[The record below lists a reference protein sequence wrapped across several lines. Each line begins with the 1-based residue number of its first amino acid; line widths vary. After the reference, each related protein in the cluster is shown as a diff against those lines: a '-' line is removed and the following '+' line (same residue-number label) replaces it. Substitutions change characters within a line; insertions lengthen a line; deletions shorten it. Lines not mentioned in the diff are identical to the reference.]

1 MPPLRTL
8 AVDDEPLS
16 CAGGCLVQQHSD
28 LEPVATCSDGASAI
42 ACLEAT
48 VDLAVLDVEM
58 GCTGIEVVRTPARPR
73 AVVFATAHPEFVE
86 AFEVQAIDY
95 LLKPYDAARF
105 AAAVERAQRLEGAG
119 EGARLVLRKEG
130 RMEVVYP
137 RPAAESAD
145 QYVHLHTAEG
155 SRLMRE
161 SMARMEEALAP
172 HGFLRVHRSAIVP
185 CPGSAALAPLGRAE
199 PVLEGGERVPV
210 SRSRAAEVRRPRVE
224 RTRPPA
230 PNMGGP
236 CLLGGPTGCEGAPG
250 RSFTCPAR
258 PSAGSLPTHGRT
270 SSRTPSQAPPTRP

>member
-8 AVDDEPLS
+8 VADDEPLS
-16 CAGGCLVQQHSD
+16 RAELAALVQQHPD
-28 LEPVATCSDGASAI
+28 LELVATCSDGASAI

-48 VDLAVLDVEM
+48 TVDLAVLDVEM
-58 GCTGIEVVRTPARPR
+58 PGCTGIEVVRTLGSAAPR
-73 AVVFATAHPEFVE
+73 AVVFATAHPEFAVE

-105 AAAVERAQRLEGAG
+105 AAAVERAQQRLEGAG

-130 RMEVVYP
+130 RMEVVAVASL
-137 RPAAESAD
+137 RWVESAD

-185 CPGSAALAPLGRAE
+185 LSGVRELHSLPSGGAE
-199 PVLEGGERVPV
+199 LVLEGGERVPV
-210 SRSRAAEVRRPRVE
+210 SRSRAAEVRR
-224 RTRPPA
+224 A
-230 PNMGGP
+230 
-236 CLLGGPTGCEGAPG
+236 LG
-250 RSFTCPAR
+250 
-258 PSAGSLPTHGRT
+258 
-270 SSRTPSQAPPTRP
+270 